1 VSAAIA
7 CFLELAPAQR
17 GCVILKDVLDHS
29 IDEIAAEL
37 SLSLP
42 AVKAALH
49 RGRTALRRLDRGAE
63 HATRPSRQL
72 GCAEA
77 VRAPLQR
84 P

>member
-49 RGRTALRRLDRGAE
+49 RGRTALRR
-63 HATRPSRQL
+63 
-72 GCAEA
+72 
-77 VRAPLQR
+77 
-84 P
+84 